1 MDCCP
6 LVIDPLTLTALLAFI
21 AAATYFLWGWKLT
34 LLANTENSAFTF
46 VCVHL
51 HTRKLKY
58 NLLKIV
64 REEGLRTISKSN
76 TIFVLTDSKHHKVA
90 SLS

>member
-21 AAATYFLWGWKLT
+21 AAATYFLWGWNMT
-34 LLANTENSAFTF
+34 LFIFENSKYSLCTS
-46 VCVHL
+46 
-51 HTRKLKY
+51 TYNKLQEKS
-58 NLLKIV
+58 
-64 REEGLRTISKSN
+64 LRTISKRN

-90 SLS
+90 SF